1 MSQNNRVCVDREP
14 EKLTKSLRIGPHR
27 PTLRSLNQGV
37 PAWRLVIPLLAVV
50 LVSLVV
56 IAGSTGIANARSI
69 RESSGYTGKHTHVA
83 WAGPGVG
90 LVAWEADADFVSW
103 TWCGSSR
110 AGVTVDAA
118 WNSESLHNGAEL
130 DILFSVQRS
139 DGRHF
144 ELGNVFRITKA
155 QPWPGHPAFGGQF
168 RASVYTPAGMY
179 LKYATVTSWIV
190 NGGVA
195 YPPAASNTIRLHQWT
210 RSC

>member
-1 MSQNNRVCVDREP
+1 MSQSNAERIDREL
-14 EKLTKSLRIGPHR
+14 EKLTKNLKVRQR
-27 PTLRSLNQGV
+27 RSVRRSSNKRS
-37 PAWRLVIPLLAVV
+37 PIWCLVISLLAVV
-50 LVSLVV
+50 LASLLEVAIPTKVV
-56 IAGSTGIANARSI
+56 HARSI
-69 RESSGYTGKHTHVA
+69 RESSGYTGKHTHIT
-83 WAGPGVG
+83 WAGPNVG
-90 LVAWEADADFVSW
+90 IVAWTTAADFVSW

-144 ELGNVFRITKA
+144 GIGNVFKITKA

-168 RASVYTPAGMY
+168 HATVYTPSGMY

-190 NGGVA
+190 NSGVA
-195 YPPAASNTIRLHQWT
+195 YPPSASDTVRLNQWN
-210 RSC
+210 RNC